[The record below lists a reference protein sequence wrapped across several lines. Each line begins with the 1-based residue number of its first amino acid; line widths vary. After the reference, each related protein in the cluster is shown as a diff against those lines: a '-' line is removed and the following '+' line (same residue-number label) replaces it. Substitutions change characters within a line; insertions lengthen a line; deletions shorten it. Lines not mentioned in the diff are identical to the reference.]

1 MGPATGALEGFCLD
15 RQSGVPAGLLGA
27 NDDELM
33 KWRAGMLLAPREGA
47 TGATAVAASAPQG
60 PRECGSGAECATD
73 AVATV
78 DGAGPVSTAVAAES
92 TGAGGVSTA
101 PEEEPADGALVAGA
115 AEPATGEEANANYT
129 ADVREEKREAKSS
142 EQKPVRK
149 TAKSEKCTQYLTGT
163 RIVASSCA
171 NIHSFALADDGL
183 LFGWGCGS
191 DGRLGLPNFFG
202 PNRQKRLIKCYVST
216 PTGSRFPSGVLW
228 RA

>member
-15 RQSGVPAGLLGA
+15 RQSGVPAELLGA

-33 KWRAGMLLAPREGA
+33 KW
-47 TGATAVAASAPQG
+47 
-60 PRECGSGAECATD
+60 CGSGAECATD

-115 AEPATGEEANANYT
+115 AEPATGQEANANYT

-202 PNRQKRLIKCYVST
+202 PNGQ
-216 PTGSRFPSGVLW
+216 
-228 RA
+228 